1 MEDDKG
7 FKQRGAELQR
17 KFAFSMDRLLSH
29 DDYSS
34 SGVMENPEITINSQT
49 GKPTNFEGVYI
60 KASLND

>member
-34 SGVMENPEITINSQT
+34 SGVMENPEITIKEKSS
-49 GKPTNFEGVYI
+49 NFEGVYI